1 MKFTIRHTWNVTEE
15 DYWPKIF
22 FNDDYNLRL
31 YKEGLQFPGY
41 EVLEAKEHPDGSR
54 TRKLRIEPKADAP
67 TVVKKLIGDSL
78 QYTEEGRW
86 DPKTRRWSYAVTLS
100 KLADKITIKG
110 EFWVEKRG
118 DKQIERICDVDV
130 NVRIFGVGGVVESFI
145 EKTTRESYEKTGK
158 FTTAYIREHNLG
170 TT

>member
-1 MKFTIRHTWNVTEE
+1 MKFTIRHTWNISEE
-15 DYWPKIF
+15 EYWPKIF
-22 FNDDYNLRL
+22 FDDEYNRRL
-31 YKEGLQFPGY
+31 YKEGLEFPVY
-41 EVLEAKEHPDGSR
+41 EVLEATEHPDGSR
-54 TRKLRIEPKADAP
+54 TRKLRIEPKAEAP

-86 DPKTRRWSYAVTLS
+86 DPKTRRWKYTVTLS
-100 KLADKITIKG
+100 KLADKISIKG

-130 NVRIFGVGGVVESFI
+130 NVRIFGVGGVIESFV

-158 FTTAYIREHNLG
+158 FTTAWIRDHALG
-170 TT
+170 T